1 MYWSS
6 SKLNKKFVS
15 TFTISIFIDYFLKKV
30 VWGEPQKVIEPIC
43 NSENC
48 PDIIISFGEA
58 SKVFEIETVARK
70 HRSAEATDEH
80 FNTPTKIEIYDD
92 GEDLY
97 EACFDAHSVMSRI
110 LEKQKIKLPWVI
122 SKDAG

>member
-1 MYWSS
+1 MGTFA
-6 SKLNKKFVS
+6 SKRLKMSENKTNVS
-15 TFTISIFIDYFLKKV
+15 NNSKYNEVPV

-110 LEKQKIKLPWVI
+110 LE
-122 SKDAG
+122 